1 MTHHEKL
8 WQGRTWLPVPC
19 QIICRDNL
27 LQSWTRAQY
36 YPVIVSN
43 PLPLIVFIIISI
55 ITFQL
60 QGDSCTYST
69 LSFLFT
75 QLPKIYLQYFCWKKK
90 IGDTLFSEADCSKLP
105 PLINNTER
113 HRESERHRERQI
125 LTCFNWNNI
134 SHHTEVS
141 YHSHQHGPVS
151 LCASACPPFP
161 HIFAHSSLP
170 PISSGQSVA

>member
-1 MTHHEKL
+1 MNKSTILPRHRQQPSPSHCLHHNQHHHL
-8 WQGRTWLPVPC
+8 SVAGWQLY
-19 QIICRDNL
+19 IFNSL
-27 LQSWTRAQY
+27 LSLHTA
-36 YPVIVSN
+36 
-43 PLPLIVFIIISI
+43 
-55 ITFQL
+55 T
-60 QGDSCTYST
+60 
-69 LSFLFT
+69 
-75 QLPKIYLQYFCWKKK
+75 KIYLQYFCWKKK